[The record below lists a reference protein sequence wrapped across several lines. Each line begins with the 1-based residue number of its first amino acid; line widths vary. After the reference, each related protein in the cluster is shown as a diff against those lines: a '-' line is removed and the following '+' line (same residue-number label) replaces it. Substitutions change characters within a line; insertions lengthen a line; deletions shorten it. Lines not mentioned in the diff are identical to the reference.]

1 MLGAQEANPSEGQ
14 EVHVI
19 VRDLMTTIPVGIH
32 THEQGASQR
41 VCLNMD
47 LFGTIALQPKSIADC
62 IDYDHIHRL
71 VVEQWPNRPHTPLLE
86 TLLLELIDVCFHNDA
101 RITKITASITK
112 PDIFHEASGV
122 GVAFTK
128 TRQRWEEERRI
139 RIG

>member
-1 MLGAQEANPSEGQ
+1 MLGLQEASSLEGQ
-14 EVHVI
+14 EVRVI

-41 VCLNMD
+41 VCLNME
-47 LFGTIALQPKSIADC
+47 LFGTIVLQPQSIADC

-71 VVEQWPNRPHTPLLE
+71 VVERWPNRPHTPLLE
-86 TLLLELIDVCFHNDA
+86 TLLLELIDFCFHNDA
-101 RITKITASITK
+101 RINKIAASITK

-128 TRQRWEEERRI
+128 TRQQWEEERLI

>member
-1 MLGAQEANPSEGQ
+1 MPSAQCQSPETQ

-32 THEQGASQR
+32 AHEQGMSQR
-41 VCLNMD
+41 VCLNVD
-47 LFGTIALQPKSIADC
+47 LFGTIPLQPSSIADC
-62 IDYDHIHRL
+62 IDYDHIHAL
-71 VVEQWPNRPHTPLLE
+71 VVTQWPNRPHTPLLE
-86 TLLLELIDVCFHNDA
+86 TLLLELIDFCFHNDA

-112 PDIFHEASGV
+112 PDIFHEASRV

-128 TRQRWEEERRI
+128 TRQRWEEERRN